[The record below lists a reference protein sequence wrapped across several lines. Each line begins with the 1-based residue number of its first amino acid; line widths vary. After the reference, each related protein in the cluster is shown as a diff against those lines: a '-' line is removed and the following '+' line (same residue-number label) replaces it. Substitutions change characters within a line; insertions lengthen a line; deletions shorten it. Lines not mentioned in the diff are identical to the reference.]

1 MLVQSSKEEMIP
13 TIAIYS
19 MVAFNFMVFV
29 ASIVC
34 MVMGW

>member
-1 MLVQSSKEEMIP
+1 MLVQGSKEEMIS

-19 MVAFNFMVFV
+19 MVVFNFVVFI